1 MRAKR
6 LRVVIPVALV
16 ALLAVFA
23 LVGALVRSG
32 DQSDRAS
39 TAATIDGRG
48 SLPGV
53 AGGEFGDGATGAL
66 DAAKA
71 TEGGDQAAAEPYAAV
86 PPAASP
92 ATHYLVRTGQMTLT
106 VKRHELRDVMQRVGT
121 ITLGMGGY
129 VLSSYIGS
137 ETPWV
142 GPVEPM
148 ALDATDPAYRSG
160 PDAATGSLPYQGQA
174 GPGDVVQYGTITVRV
189 PEAKFDTAIARFSS
203 MGEIVDL
210 TTSAEDVS
218 DQMVDLRARLRHA
231 RAVEQRLLGFLDQ
244 ARNIRETLAV
254 QDRID
259 ATQLT
264 IEQLSAEIARLSE
277 ITSYGTITVTLHER
291 GVPQPGAIDESDSF
305 WGAFTNSLHLIADGA
320 KASAVAL
327 GALLPFLALA
337 GVVAVVVLYGRR
349 AIARRR
355 PPQAPQAP
363 IAQS

>member
-32 DQSDRAS
+32 DLGDRES
-39 TAATIDGRG
+39 ATTMEPQRTGAG
-48 SLPGV
+48 TTGGGFGV
-53 AGGEFGDGATGAL
+53 VPEPGAL

-71 TEGGDQAAAEPYAAV
+71 SEGGDEASAEFYAAV

-92 ATHYLVRTGQMTLT
+92 ATHYLIKNGSITLT
-106 VKRHELRDVMQRVGT
+106 VKRHGLRDALQRVGT

-137 ETPWV
+137 DTPWV

-148 ALDATDPAYRSG
+148 AYDTGEPVDGVKSDVAPGAESSTTSG
-160 PDAATGSLPYQGQA
+160 R
-174 GPGDVVQYGTITVRV
+174 GDVVQYGTITVRV
-189 PEAKFDTAIARFSS
+189 PQAKFDDAMRRFSQL
-203 MGEIVDL
+203 GEVVDL
-210 TTSAEDVS
+210 TTSADDVS

-231 RAVEQRLLGFLDQ
+231 RAVDLRLVSFLDQ
-244 ARNIRETLAV
+244 ARTIRDTLAI

-259 ATQLT
+259 ANQLV
-264 IEQLSAEIARLSE
+264 IEQLTAEIASLSE
-277 ITSYGTITVTLHER
+277 VTSYGTITVALHER
-291 GVPQPGAIDESDSF
+291 GVPQPGSIDESDSF
-305 WGAFTNSLHLIADGA
+305 WGAFTNSLGLIADGA

-327 GALLPFLALA
+327 GALLPFLALGA
-337 GVVAVVVLYGRR
+337 AIALAVWFARR
-349 AIARRR
+349 AILRRR
-355 PPQAPQAP
+355 PPQVPQAP
-363 IAQS
+363 LPQS